1 MKPCTAIAAAI
12 LASAVLAVQ
21 AAPAS
26 PQLAAPLKGEVLEVL
41 NAPSFT
47 YLRLKTRTGEIWASV
62 PTAPVKK
69 GAEVTL
75 IDPQMMGNFESKS
88 LKRTFDKLVFA
99 TLADA
104 NGNAG
109 ATPLSP
115 HGTPRALATPVVKV
129 AKATGPD
136 AKTVAEVVA
145 GKAALTGK
153 AVTIRGQV
161 VKYSSGIMGKN
172 WVHLQ
177 DGSGSAAGGDH
188 DILLTTTDTTAVG
201 AVVNASG
208 TVRTNVDF
216 GSGYAYAVMIEGGK
230 IRK

>member
-1 MKPCTAIAAAI
+1 MKPCTAIAAWI
-12 LASAVLAVQ
+12 FASAVLSAQ
-21 AAPAS
+21 AMPPS
-26 PQLAAPLKGEVLEVL
+26 PQPAAPLKGEVLEVL

-47 YLRLKTRTGEIWASV
+47 YLRLKTRTGEVWASV
-62 PTAPVKK
+62 PTAAVKK

-75 IDPQMMGNFESKS
+75 LDPQMMGNFESKS
-88 LKRTFDKLVFA
+88 LKRKFDKLVFA
-99 TLADA
+99 TLVDA

-115 HGTPRALATPVVKV
+115 HGTPRAMAMPGVKV

-145 GKAALTGK
+145 GKAALKDKT
-153 AVTIRGQV
+153 VTIRGQV
-161 VKYSSGIMGKN
+161 VKFSPGIMGKN

-177 DGSGSAAGGDH
+177 DGSGSVASGDH
-188 DILLTTTDTTAVG
+188 DILLTTADATAVG
-201 AVVNASG
+201 DVVNASG

-216 GSGYAYAVMIEGGK
+216 GSGYAYAVMIEGAR